1 MRKIVFLCLIVWFC
15 LPAKGQLDTNKVLE
29 NIKLINVLLNTNVDT
44 CRTLIIKNIE
54 DSKALK
60 FDKGIARSY
69 LLLTNYYIFKGLND
83 SAKMVVPD
91 LEESLKNSKDEH
103 LKVSILLK
111 IAIIYSDLGDF
122 KNATKKAIEAQK
134 IGEGIKDHKLL
145 AKIYH
150 DLGFIYSNK
159 QLYTNSLSY
168 FKKGLGHAYL
178 SKDTFSIANMYARIG
193 GVFNETNVP
202 DSGLFYNLKSLFF
215 FEAIKMKRGIG
226 ITYNN
231 IAGSYE
237 LKKNYKK
244 ALEYYSKAL
253 PIRQELGDEYGITI
267 IYYNLGVC
275 NLNIG
280 NYAVAE
286 KYLLTSLERTK
297 AEKDYPQVLESL
309 KQLCVLY
316 SKNSKLTDYKKFADE
331 YMYLK
336 DSITT
341 ADNIKS
347 ITELQQQYEAE
358 KKEKDILLLKK
369 ENEKQEKIS
378 ESERKNK
385 FIILIS
391 ALLIV
396 IMLSVFAFTLN
407 KRFVITKKQKNIIER
422 QKETTEH
429 QKTLIEEKQ
438 KEILDS
444 INYAKRLQ
452 QAILAPRSEIDKGLK
467 ENFLFYKPKDIVAGD
482 FYFYENTDTHMF
494 IAAADCTGH
503 GVPGA
508 MVSVVCCNALTR
520 SVKEFKL
527 NNPALILDKTSEL
540 VLSTFLKSGQ
550 EIKDGMDISLMA
562 IDKRT
567 NTVEWAG
574 ANNPLWYI
582 KDKSL
587 IEIKGD
593 KQPIGFTENPYPFHA
608 HKVENTKDAT
618 FYLFTDG
625 YADQFGGEKGKKYKY
640 KQLQELLIN
649 VSHLSMEEQKH
660 IIISSFENWKGN
672 YEQVDDVCLIAFKLS

>member
-1 MRKIVFLCLIVWFC
+1 MRKIALALFIVLFY
-15 LPAKGQLDTNKVLE
+15 LPTKAQLDTNKVLD
-29 NIKLINVLLNTNVDT
+29 NIKLINTFLNANVDT
-44 CRTLIIKNIE
+44 CRSLIIKNIE
-54 DSKALK
+54 DSKKLN

-83 SAKMVVPD
+83 SAKMVVPE
-91 LEESLKNSKDEH
+91 LEKSLKNSKDEH

-168 FKKGLGHAYL
+168 FQKGLNHAYL

-193 GVFNETNVP
+193 GVFNETNIP

-231 IAGSYE
+231 IAGAYE
-237 LKKNYKK
+237 LKKNYTK

-286 KYLLTSLERTK
+286 KYLLTALERTK
-297 AEKDYPQVLESL
+297 SEKDYPQVLESL

-316 SKNSKLTDYKKFADE
+316 SKSSKLNDYKKYADE

-347 ITELQQQYEAE
+347 ITELQQQYETE

-391 ALLIV
+391 GLLIV

-407 KRFVITKKQKNIIER
+407 KRFVVTKKQKNIIER

-429 QKTLIEEKQ
+429 QKALIEEKQ

-452 QAILAPRSEIDKGLK
+452 QAILAPQAEIDRGLN

-482 FYFYENTDTHMF
+482 FYFYENTDTHIF

-508 MVSVVCCNALTR
+508 MVSIVCCNALTR

-527 NNPALILDKTSEL
+527 SNPALILDKTSEL

-550 EIKDGMDISLMA
+550 EIKDGMDISLLA
-562 IDKRT
+562 INKKD
-567 NTVEWAG
+567 NSVEWAG
-574 ANNPLWYI
+574 ANNPLWYV
-582 KDKSL
+582 KEKSL
-587 IEIKGD
+587 IEIKAD
-593 KQPIGFTENPYPFHA
+593 KQPIGFTENPYPFHV
-608 HKVENTKDAT
+608 HSIKDTKNCA

-640 KQLQELLIN
+640 KQLQDLI
-649 VSHLSMEEQKH
+649 VSISHLTMVEQRSLVKD
-660 IIISSFENWKGN
+660 SFDKWRGD
-672 YEQVDDVCLIAFKLS
+672 Y